1 MVRKHCVRKMFALV
15 LSCLLIVS
23 ITAFTPATGHAATS
37 VVRVLLTK
45 LQLTDKLEVSLD
57 GSYTIDDMAF
67 QRGSDVV
74 ISSATGKLML
84 YYEGMALSAGDEL
97 VLTRH
102 AVEEGLENGLRFND
116 NLNLFCGDLHLSIK
130 NGLLQAVLHIPVEEY
145 LLGVVPYE
153 MSDSFPLE
161 ALKAQAIA
169 ARTYALRKANGSGD
183 YDLVD
188 NTNDQVYYGYNAAN
202 TSAVKAVKETE
213 GICAYYNGQMA
224 ICYYTA
230 SNGGQVDLI
239 ENVWG
244 PDENGGYITMH
255 DDPYDV
261 ENPES
266 VVKRAE
272 IAKKSENGVVF
283 NQQLTEYLLL
293 QLSEPLE
300 SLGYSTDAEDVQ
312 IDSIAAISLHSP
324 ADGKNS
330 QVMTQMRFELNVM
343 VRKNPTAA
351 SQDEEV
357 NLFAV
362 TTEPVAA
369 ATAVPAQ
376 QGPLMLLDAPLI
388 VDVPVFSCIEPWLG
402 ISINGSNNEILT
414 VEELENTFCIE
425 ARRYGHGVGMSQRGA
440 QWMAGNYGWTYE
452 QILGFYY
459 PGITLKTINT
469 AASPQPPV
477 SSDYLTTPGPAATA
491 TPRPTLMPTT
501 QALNEGEWRVKV
513 TQIGVNSSLNMRAAP
528 DTSSEILRVLYYGQ
542 ELIASERFADG
553 WIKVRTDVQEGY
565 VMEKFVETVQE

>member
-1 MVRKHCVRKMFALV
+1 MNRKHCVRKMLALV
-15 LSCLLIVS
+15 LSYLMIVS
-23 ITAFTPATGHAATS
+23 ITAFTPVKGHAAAS

-57 GSYTIDDMAF
+57 GSYTLGDIAF
-67 QRGSDVV
+67 QRGSDLV
-74 ISSATGKLML
+74 ISSATGKLMV
-84 YYEGMALSAGDEL
+84 YYEGMALSCGEKL

-102 AVEEGLENGLRFND
+102 AVNDGAENGLRFND
-116 NLNLFCGDLHLSIK
+116 NLNLFCGDLHLSIN

-153 MSDSFPLE
+153 MSDTFPLE
-161 ALKAQAIA
+161 ALKAQAVA
-169 ARTYALRKANGSGD
+169 ARTYALRKATGSGE

-244 PDENGGYITMH
+244 ADENGGYIVMK

-272 IAKKSENGVVF
+272 IAKKSTDGIVY
-283 NQQLTEYLLL
+283 NQQLTDYLLL
-293 QLSEPLE
+293 QLSEQIE
-300 SLGYSTDAEDVQ
+300 SLGYSSDAGDAV
-312 IDSIAAISLHSP
+312 IDSVAAISLHTS
-324 ADGKNS
+324 ADGKAS
-330 QVMTQMRFELNVM
+330 QIMTQMRFDLNVM

-351 SQDEEV
+351 SQEEEV
-357 NLFAV
+357 NLFTVA
-362 TTEPVAA
+362 TEAA
-369 ATAVPAQ
+369 ATATPAPAQ
-376 QGPLMLLDAPLI
+376 EGVLALLDAPLS
-388 VDVPVFSCIEPWLG
+388 VDVPVFSVAEPCLG
-402 ISINGSNNEILT
+402 LSINGSNNEILT
-414 VEELENTFCIE
+414 VEEQENSFCIE

-452 QILGFYY
+452 QILSFYY
-459 PGITLKTINT
+459 PGVTLKAVDTF
-469 AASPQPPV
+469 ASPQPAI
-477 SSDYLTTPGPAATA
+477 SADYLTTPGPAATA

-501 QALNEGEWRVKV
+501 EKLSEGEWRVKV
-513 TQIGVNSSLNMRAAP
+513 TQIGVKSSLNMRESP

-542 ELIASERFADG
+542 ELIASERLQDG
-553 WIKVRTDVQEGY
+553 WIKVRTDVLEGY
-565 VMEKFVETVQE
+565 VMEKFVEIVEE

>member
-1 MVRKHCVRKMFALV
+1 MFRKHCVRKMLALV

-45 LQLTDKLEVSLD
+45 LQLTDRLEVSLD
-57 GSYTIDDMAF
+57 GSYTLGDMAF
-67 QRGSDVV
+67 QRGSDLV
-74 ISSATGKLML
+74 ISSATGNLMV
-84 YYEGMALSAGDEL
+84 YYEGMAVSCGDKL

-102 AVEEGLENGLRFND
+102 AVNEGEENGLRFND
-116 NLNLFCGDLHLSIK
+116 NLNLFCGDLHLSVK
-130 NGLLQAVLHIPVEEY
+130 SGLLQAVLHIPVEEY

-161 ALKAQAIA
+161 ALKAQAVA
-169 ARTYALRKANGSGD
+169 ARTYALRKISGSGD

-188 NTNDQVYYGYNAAN
+188 NTNDQVFYGYNAAN

-230 SNGGQVDLI
+230 SNGGQVELI

-244 PDENGGYITMH
+244 TDPNGGYIVMK

-272 IAKKSENGVVF
+272 IAKKSDGGLVF
-283 NQQLTEYLLL
+283 NQQLTAYLML
-293 QLSEPLE
+293 QLSESIE
-300 SLGYSTDAEDVQ
+300 GIGYSANDGDVV
-312 IDSIAAISLHSP
+312 IDNIAGISLHTP
-324 ADGKNS
+324 ADGKDS
-330 QVMTQMRFELNVM
+330 RVMTQMRFDLNVM

-362 TTEPVAA
+362 TTEPVA
-369 ATAVPAQ
+369 TESPAQ
-376 QGPLMLLDAPLI
+376 LGPLTLLDAPLS
-388 VDVPVFSCIEPWLG
+388 VDVPVFACIEPYLD

-414 VEELENTFCIE
+414 VEELENTFCI
-425 ARRYGHGVGMSQRGA
+425 ASRRYGHGVGMSQRGA

-452 QILGFYY
+452 QILSFYY
-459 PGITLKTINT
+459 PGITLKAVNT

-477 SSDYLTTPGPAATA
+477 SADYLTTPGPAATA

-501 QALNEGEWRVKV
+501 QTLNEGEWRVKV

-542 ELIASERFADG
+542 ELIAVERLADG
-553 WIKVRTDVQEGY
+553 WIKVKTDVLEGY
-565 VMEKFVETVQE
+565 VMEKFVEIVQE